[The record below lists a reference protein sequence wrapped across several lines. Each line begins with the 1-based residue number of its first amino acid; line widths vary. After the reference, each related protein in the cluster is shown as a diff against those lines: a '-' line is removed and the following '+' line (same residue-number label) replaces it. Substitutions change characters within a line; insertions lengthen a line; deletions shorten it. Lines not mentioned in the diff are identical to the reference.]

1 MEITVKIQ
9 MDVPEFTAMRLRN
22 LPGKCPLGT
31 IHVTDPLIR
40 GWFLSA
46 LLVPEVFADPEPE
59 TTSREGLPRRLK
71 ENVT

>member
-9 MDVPEFTAMRLRN
+9 MDVPEFTAMRVRSL
-22 LPGKCPLGT
+22 LAKCPLGT
-31 IHVTDPLIR
+31 VHVTDPLIR

-46 LLVPEVFADPEPE
+46 LLVPEVFAEGEPE
-59 TTSREGLPRRLK
+59 TTSREGLLRQLR

>member
-1 MEITVKIQ
+1 MEITVKVTL
-9 MDVPEFTAMRLRN
+9 DVPEFTAMRLRR
-22 LPGKCPLGT
+22 LHEKSRLGSVQ
-31 IHVTDPLIR
+31 VTDPLIR

-59 TTSREGLPRRLK
+59 TTSREGLPQMSK